1 MGWQIRYDRWNA
13 NVFGKMYKL
22 YSSTYKRLDEYTE
35 NARWEKVRDHKTNF
49 GYGAAATY
57 YILPSLQAKFSYEH
71 AYRLPES
78 IEMFGDGLIQQRN
91 PDLKPE
97 SSRNLNLGLSFIQ
110 TFGAHQ
116 LSADGNFIY
125 RYTTDFILKEVS
137 LTSNPTTGYENL
149 GKVLTKGVEAAVRYN
164 YKDLFHTGAGFTY
177 RDITDRQRYEKTKDS
192 FVGEGITENITYK
205 ERLPNIPYL
214 FANADAGVRF
224 HDLIWRNSVLTF
236 DYNLNYIHSYYLSF
250 PGLGAKALKSNPRTV
265 LTRSGIGVFNGQRKV

>member
-1 MGWQIRYDRWNA
+1 MLFRSMNDKVRPDDENNNVPQQLTKNITGLGWQIRYDRWNA

-125 RYTTDFILKEVS
+125 RYTRSEERRVGKEC
-137 LTSNPTTGYENL
+137 
-149 GKVLTKGVEAAVRYN
+149 
-164 YKDLFHTGAGFTY
+164 
-177 RDITDRQRYEKTKDS
+177 
-192 FVGEGITENITYK
+192 
-205 ERLPNIPYL
+205 
-214 FANADAGVRF
+214 
-224 HDLIWRNSVLTF
+224 
-236 DYNLNYIHSYYLSF
+236 
-250 PGLGAKALKSNPRTV
+250 
-265 LTRSGIGVFNGQRKV
+265 RSRWSPDH

>member
-1 MGWQIRYDRWNA
+1 M
-13 NVFGKMYKL
+13 
-22 YSSTYKRLDEYTE
+22 
-35 NARWEKVRDHKTNF
+35 
-49 GYGAAATY
+49 
-57 YILPSLQAKFSYEH
+57 
-71 AYRLPES
+71 
-78 IEMFGDGLIQQRN
+78 
-91 PDLKPE
+91 
-97 SSRNLNLGLSFIQ
+97 
-110 TFGAHQ
+110 
-116 LSADGNFIY
+116 
-125 RYTTDFILKEVS
+125 
-137 LTSNPTTGYENL
+137 
-149 GKVLTKGVEAAVRYN
+149 TKGVEAAVRYN

-177 RDITDRQRYEKTKDS
+177 QDITDRQRYEKTKDS

>member
-1 MGWQIRYDRWNA
+1 MYSERCISCTVLPISGWMNIQR
-13 NVFGKMYKL
+13 M
-22 YSSTYKRLDEYTE
+22 T
-35 NARWEKVRDHKTNF
+35 RWEKVRDHKTNF

-125 RYTTDFILKEVS
+125 RYTTDFILKGVS

-149 GKVLTKGVEAAVRYN
+149 GKVLTRVLR
-164 YKDLFHTGAGFTY
+164 LLS
-177 RDITDRQRYEKTKDS
+177 DITIKICSIREPVLLIRTLPTGSDMRRRGQLLSAKVSQRILPIKSVCRTS
-192 FVGEGITENITYK
+192 LICLLMPMQGFVFTI
-205 ERLPNIPYL
+205 
-214 FANADAGVRF
+214 
-224 HDLIWRNSVLTF
+224 
-236 DYNLNYIHSYYLSF
+236 
-250 PGLGAKALKSNPRTV
+250 
-265 LTRSGIGVFNGQRKV
+265 